1 MKCLILAAGYGSR
14 LRELGDSKPLVPV
27 GGLPLIEH
35 VLCGAAEAGIRD
47 FVVVTGHLSDR
58 LEPFLAAAAS
68 RLGLSI
74 EAVRL
79 TDWDRPNGFS
89 VIAGAE
95 RAGDDYLL
103 LMSDHLFDPAILRR
117 LVAAPRPEGVRLVV
131 DRNTG
136 SPLTDLDDATRVDVG
151 PDGAIRRIG
160 KQIAGFNAV
169 DTGIF
174 RATPALPAAIA
185 EAAAAGRSGSLSD
198 GVQRLA
204 DQGRAATMDV
214 GHGWWIDVDDAR
226 AHALAEAELRRQPAI
241 QASCGK
247 VATGFPQ

>member
-14 LRELGDSKPLVPV
+14 LRALGESKPLVPI

-35 VLCGAAEAGIRD
+35 VLRGAAEAGLRD

-58 LEPFLAAAAS
+58 LEPFLAGAGN
-68 RLGLSI
+68 RLGLGI
-74 EAVRL
+74 EPVRL

-95 RAGDDYLL
+95 RTGDDFLL

-117 LVAAPRPEGVRLVV
+117 LVAARRPEGVQLVV
-131 DRNTG
+131 DRNIG
-136 SPLTDLDDATRVDVG
+136 SSLTDLDDATRVDVG
-151 PDGAIRRIG
+151 PDGGIRRIG
-160 KQIAGFNAV
+160 KEIADFNAI

-174 RATPALPAAIA
+174 RATPALPGAIA
-185 EAAAAGRSGSLSD
+185 EAAASGRSGSLSD

-214 GHGWWIDVDDAR
+214 GQGWWMDVDDAR
-226 AHALAEAELRRQPAI
+226 AHALAEAELRRHPALRDS
-241 QASCGK
+241 A
-247 VATGFPQ
+247 A